1 MVAVWS
7 GLAAGLPELGS
18 HLVHHWMNGLAGG
31 TVAWPV
37 VGVHIRQV
45 ILGHGCFFGTILL
58 FFINF
63 VFDWR
68 WRRRRR
74 GRGRRK
80 EEFESCFVGEMVF
93 VLQLV

>member
-45 ILGHGCFFGTILL
+45 ILGNGCFLVL
-58 FFINF
+58 FC
-63 VFDWR
+63 
-68 WRRRRR
+68 
-74 GRGRRK
+74 
-80 EEFESCFVGEMVF
+80 CFLSTLCLIG
-93 VLQLV
+93 